1 MQISLEDGKVE
12 NENCDKNA
20 RFLWGLSRESSRHP
34 FCTYLRSSPENVSA
48 NFFSSQCSRRATR
61 VRRCIKR
68 LSIYKNPFPMLSVAI
83 IIPEKREEI
92 QAFTL
97 GGEVRSC

>member
-1 MQISLEDGKVE
+1 MRDFSGVSLGKAAGIHFVHTFVLAQ
-12 NENCDKNA
+12 KTFSLTFSLLNA
-20 RFLWGLSRESSRHP
+20 AG
-34 FCTYLRSSPENVSA
+34 V
-48 NFFSSQCSRRATR
+48 ATR

>member
-1 MQISLEDGKVE
+1 MRDFSGVSLGTAAGIHFAHTFVLAQKT
-12 NENCDKNA
+12 
-20 RFLWGLSRESSRHP
+20 FSL
-34 FCTYLRSSPENVSA
+34 T
-48 NFFSSQCSRRATR
+48 FFSSQCSRRATR
-61 VRRCIKR
+61 VRRYIKR